1 MSQARPAN
9 APHPVDIHVGRRLRE
24 RRLVKGRSQEQLA
37 ARLGVSLAQYRRYE
51 NGSNRLAAS
60 RLHDVAAILG
70 VPVVYFF
77 EDMPASVALRLPAKA
92 RGGRRTTAGPAGT
105 SHVPAS
111 EKRQDEQITADLVD
125 AYHRI
130 GTKGVRRKLL
140 ELMQR
145 LGDMCAEL
153 DALEREVLKDDQPV
167 KPPSADC
174 G

>member
-1 MSQARPAN
+1 MSQVRPAN
-9 APHPVDIHVGRRLRE
+9 APHPVDTHVGRRLRE

-37 ARLGVSLAQYRRYE
+37 AGLGISLAQYRRYE

-70 VPVVYFF
+70 VPVPYFF
-77 EDMPASVALRLPAKA
+77 EDMPASIALRPPAKA
-92 RGGRRTTAGPAGT
+92 RGRRATVGTAGANRVPAGD
-105 SHVPAS
+105 
-111 EKRQDEQITADLVD
+111 KRQDEQITAELVD

-153 DALEREVLKDDQPV
+153 DALERKAQQEDQSIE
-167 KPPSADC
+167 PPSADC

>member
-9 APHPVDIHVGRRLRE
+9 APHPVDVHVGRRLRE

-37 ARLGVSLAQYRRYE
+37 DGLGVSLAQYRRYE
-51 NGSNRLAAS
+51 TGSNRLAAS

-70 VPVVYFF
+70 VPIVYFF

-92 RGGRRTTAGPAGT
+92 RGRRTTPGASGV
-105 SHVPAS
+105 SHVPAG
-111 EKRQDEQITADLVD
+111 EKQQEEQATAELVD

-153 DALEREVLKDDQPV
+153 DALERHARKDDQPI

>member
-9 APHPVDIHVGRRLRE
+9 APHPVDIHVGRRLRD
-24 RRLVKGRSQEQLA
+24 RRIAKGRSQEQLA
-37 ARLGVSLAQYRRYE
+37 AGLGVSLAQYRRYE

-70 VPVVYFF
+70 VPIAYFF

-92 RGGRRTTAGPAGT
+92 RGRRTTAGV
-105 SHVPAS
+105 SHVPAG
-111 EKRQDEQITADLVD
+111 EKRQEEQATAELVD

-153 DALEREVLKDDQPV
+153 DALERETLKADQPV